1 MSRWREGGFVNG
13 TLPAEFFPIFQNS
26 ASAVLSSHRF
36 RWYSTCTAMFP
47 DYRRGRRG
55 NQALHRFIPY
65 FYERGPSSSRFFFFT
80 LIQDFSIK
88 IVFTCCNSISYSIRP
103 SHFYVFTRKIFAFIS
118 HFRLCVS
125 PSFVNG
131 MNSSYF
137 FFFFLFLEMKFYFQ
151 FNSGT
156 GDQTEKNH
164 ASLRSFNSYFFV
176 HCAFTSP
183 LPLPCKFLNLILI
196 RTGFAPSKK
205 EKFLFKLLLRRESL
219 VSR

>member
-1 MSRWREGGFVNG
+1 M
-13 TLPAEFFPIFQNS
+13 IF
-26 ASAVLSSHRF
+26 
-36 RWYSTCTAMFP
+36 Y
-47 DYRRGRRG
+47 
-55 NQALHRFIPY
+55 LHRDV
-65 FYERGPSSSRFFFFT
+65 SRLWPGSQGKSGLTSIHSVFLWTWPLFFSIFFFFT

-137 FFFFLFLEMKFYFQ
+137 FFFFSLSRWNFI
-151 FNSGT
+151 FNLTPGR
-156 GDQTEKNH
+156 EIRRKKNH

-183 LPLPCKFLNLILI
+183 SPASF
-196 RTGFAPSKK
+196 
-205 EKFLFKLLLRRESL
+205 
-219 VSR
+219 

>member
-1 MSRWREGGFVNG
+1 MSRRREGGFVNG

-47 DYRRGRRG
+47 DYGRGRRG

-88 IVFTCCNSISYSIRP
+88 IVFTCCNSISYSNRP

-118 HFRLCVS
+118 HFRLC
-125 PSFVNG
+125 FTLIRERNEFFL
-131 MNSSYF
+131 F
-137 FFFFLFLEMKFYFQ
+137 FFFFFPFSMKFYFQ

-156 GDQTEKNH
+156 GDQTEKK
-164 ASLRSFNSYFFV
+164 SCLSSFLQFVFF
-176 HCAFTSP
+176 CP
-183 LPLPCKFLNLILI
+183 LCVYIPLPCKFLNLILI
-196 RTGFAPSKK
+196 RTGFTPSKK
-205 EKFLFKLLLRRESL
+205 EKFLFKLLLRGESL

>member
-36 RWYSTCTAMFP
+36 RWYSTCTAMFS
-47 DYRRGRRG
+47 DYGRGRRG

-137 FFFFLFLEMKFYFQ
+137 FFFFPLSRWNFIFNLTPGREIRRKKIMPLFVPSIRIFL
-151 FNSGT
+151 SIVRLRPLSSPSP
-156 GDQTEKNH
+156 
-164 ASLRSFNSYFFV
+164 ASF
-176 HCAFTSP
+176 
-183 LPLPCKFLNLILI
+183 
-196 RTGFAPSKK
+196 
-205 EKFLFKLLLRRESL
+205 
-219 VSR
+219 

>member
-1 MSRWREGGFVNG
+1 
-13 TLPAEFFPIFQNS
+13 
-26 ASAVLSSHRF
+26 
-36 RWYSTCTAMFP
+36 MFS
-47 DYRRGRRG
+47 DYGRGRRG

-88 IVFTCCNSISYSIRP
+88 IVFTCCNSISYSNRP

-151 FNSGT
+151 FN
-156 GDQTEKNH
+156 
-164 ASLRSFNSYFFV
+164 LRDGRSDGKKSCLSSFLQYFFV
-176 HCAFTSP
+176 HCAFTS
-183 LPLPCKFLNLILI
+183 LLIPLPCKFLNLILI
-196 RTGFAPSKK
+196 RTGFTPSKK
-205 EKFLFKLLLRRESL
+205 EKFLFKLLLRGESL

>member
-1 MSRWREGGFVNG
+1 MSRRREGGFVNG

-88 IVFTCCNSISYSIRP
+88 IVFTCCNSISYSTDRAT
-103 SHFYVFTRKIFAFIS
+103 FTFSRGKSSRLYRIS
-118 HFRLCVS
+118 DCVS
-125 PSFVNG
+125 SSFVNG

-137 FFFFLFLEMKFYFQ
+137 FSFFPPFSMKFYFQ

-156 GDQTEKNH
+156 RDQTEKNH

-176 HCAFTSP
+176 HWAFTSP
-183 LPLPCKFLNLILI
+183 SPASF
-196 RTGFAPSKK
+196 
-205 EKFLFKLLLRRESL
+205 
-219 VSR
+219 

>member
-1 MSRWREGGFVNG
+1 MLTGLCPPSFFPFFRTARARFSLL
-13 TLPAEFFPIFQNS
+13 TDFDDILPAPRCFPIIVGVAGEIRPYIDS
-26 ASAVLSSHRF
+26 F
-36 RWYSTCTAMFP
+36 RISMNVAP
-47 DYRRGRRG
+47 LLLD
-55 NQALHRFIPY
+55 
-65 FYERGPSSSRFFFFT
+65 FFF

-137 FFFFLFLEMKFYFQ
+137 FSFFPPFSMKFYFQ

-164 ASLRSFNSYFFV
+164 ASLRSFNIFLSIVRLHPFS
-176 HCAFTSP
+176 SP
-183 LPLPCKFLNLILI
+183 SPASF
-196 RTGFAPSKK
+196 
-205 EKFLFKLLLRRESL
+205 
-219 VSR
+219 